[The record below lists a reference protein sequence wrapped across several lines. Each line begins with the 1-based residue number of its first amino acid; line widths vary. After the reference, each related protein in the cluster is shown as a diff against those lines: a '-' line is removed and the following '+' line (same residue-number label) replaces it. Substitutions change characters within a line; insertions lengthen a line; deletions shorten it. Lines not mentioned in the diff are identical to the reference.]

1 MAGVCQSGCFAERN
15 GYQLLVN
22 GYRGREGEANRFP
35 QVTLERGGFCNAFLK
50 ERGLQPA
57 AAFPAA
63 GWNTTIVNAV
73 V

>member
-1 MAGVCQSGCFAERN
+1 M
-15 GYQLLVN
+15 
-22 GYRGREGEANRFP
+22 
-35 QVTLERGGFCNAFLK
+35 GGFCNAFLK